1 MNVISDFLG
10 TMQRIGSGRTG
21 DSVMICWFLNF
32 CSSLSY
38 VGLLSAIAIFPAL
51 AEHPSQ
57 SNLIK
62 GFSELPLTMSGAGP
76 MIAFGG
82 ATELAAVPWLKAR
95 GYGAILNLRLDQE
108 RPGHLKLMKKQAKAN
123 EIEYVHL
130 PFGPATNTDIVPQ
143 FIEVIRASANHPL
156 YIHCNSATRAA
167 ALWLIYR
174 VLEDGLDFD
183 EAKGEAETIA
193 GRPEAAI
200 VFAERYLS
208 QRE

>member
-1 MNVISDFLG
+1 
-10 TMQRIGSGRTG
+10 
-21 DSVMICWFLNF
+21 
-32 CSSLSY
+32 
-38 VGLLSAIAIFPAL
+38 
-51 AEHPSQ
+51 
-57 SNLIK
+57 
-62 GFSELPLTMSGAGP
+62 

-82 ATELAAVPWLKAR
+82 ATELDAVPWLKAR

-130 PFGPATNTDIVPQ
+130 PFDPATNTDIVRQ
-143 FIEVIRASANHPL
+143 FIEVIRASENHPL

-183 EAKGEAETIA
+183 EAKGEAENIA